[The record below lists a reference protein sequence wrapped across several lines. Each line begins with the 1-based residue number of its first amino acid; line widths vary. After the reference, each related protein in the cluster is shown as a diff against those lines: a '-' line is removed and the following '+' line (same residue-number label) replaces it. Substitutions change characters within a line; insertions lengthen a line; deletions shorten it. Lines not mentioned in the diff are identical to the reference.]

1 MAHKIRLGFVGANV
15 RSNWASQSHFP
26 ALLASPDVEL
36 TAVCTTRPESAEE
49 AREALG
55 AKLAFHDFRAMVASP
70 EIDAVAVVVRVPA
83 HYEPTRA
90 AIEAGKHVY
99 TEWPLG
105 RTTAE
110 AEELAALARAK
121 GVQTAVGLQSRVS
134 PTLMYLKEQIEAG
147 YVGEVLAC
155 HATAMRDGALERPS
169 SRTWQRDASLGA
181 NTLTIAN
188 GHVIDAL
195 RFVAGN
201 FARVACLVTTQ
212 ARHWYETDTQQL
224 VEVTAPDN
232 VLVSGQLASGAV
244 ASVHVAAVP
253 WAGSGFRMEI
263 YGREGTLVT
272 TGTVSSQRGESSG
285 CRAPGAATSYATW
298 RSPSASSMSRPT
310 SPAAIR
316 STSGRCMP
324 CSPRR
329 SGPGRAACRRSTPRW
344 TCTTSSIRSSRRRR
358 RAGSCRSPE
367 AWPAPVDTRRCVI
380 ATRRRGRSAEL
391 PRRVTRE
398 PPGRHERRD
407 YLQSVRSP
415 LAVAF

>member
-1 MAHKIRLGFVGANV
+1 V
-15 RSNWASQSHFP
+15 RANWASQSHFP

-36 TAVCTTRPESAEE
+36 TAVCTTRPESAQE
-49 AREALG
+49 AREAFG

-70 EIDAVAVVVRVPA
+70 EIDAVAVVVRVPS
-83 HYEPTRA
+83 HYAPTKA

-110 AEELAALARAK
+110 AAELAALARAK

-134 PTLMYLKEQIEAG
+134 PTLMYMKEQIEAG
-147 YVGEVLAC
+147 YVGGVLAC
-155 HATAMRDGALERPS
+155 HVTSMRDGSLERPS

-188 GHVIDAL
+188 GHAIDAL

-232 VLVSGQLASGAV
+232 VLVSGQLARGAV

-253 WAGSGFRMEI
+253 WAGSGFRMEV
-263 YGREGTLVT
+263 YGRNGTLIVT
-272 TGTVSSQRGESSG
+272 GKVSSQRGETL
-285 CRAPGAATSYATW
+285 RLQGAHGNHTLADMAVPERFVYVPADFPRGDPFNVGQMYALF
-298 RSPSASSMSRPT
+298 AE
-310 SPAAIR
+310 AIR
-316 STSGRCMP
+316 TGQSRLPTFDTAVDLHHFVDTIQQASQT
-324 CSPRR
+324 
-329 SGPGRAACRRSTPRW
+329 GRAL
-344 TCTTSSIRSSRRRR
+344 
-358 RAGSCRSPE
+358 
-367 AWPAPVDTRRCVI
+367 PVV
-380 ATRRRGRSAEL
+380 
-391 PRRVTRE
+391 
-398 PPGRHERRD
+398 
-407 YLQSVRSP
+407 
-415 LAVAF
+415 